1 MNTYQKFVFKICLI
15 TSVIIIMLPMQ
26 SHAQEYK
33 NQPHDFRQQY
43 DNLRKN
49 NLIDKS
55 TTYKQWKKFQEE
67 NYRAKYQ
74 MEKEAQQEMK
84 EEQYQT
90 FSKKKKF
97 KPRRGDIL
105 ITNNASYAK
114 LGIPGH
120 AAIYTGKGHIV
131 EIRGYGHHPAR
142 NSYKKFIHN
151 KRAKRHDK
159 LWVKVYRTSKK
170 KRNKAANWALKQA
183 GQKRKSITYSLNSNI
198 NDTYHT
204 YCSKLVWQSYY
215 FGAGKKSVNSTGVY
229 HYFNPYNL
237 PKNIKGAK
245 KVKTF
250 F

>member
-1 MNTYQKFVFKICLI
+1 
-15 TSVIIIMLPMQ
+15 
-26 SHAQEYK
+26 
-33 NQPHDFRQQY
+33 
-43 DNLRKN
+43 
-49 NLIDKS
+49 
-55 TTYKQWKKFQEE
+55 
-67 NYRAKYQ
+67 
-74 MEKEAQQEMK
+74 
-84 EEQYQT
+84 
-90 FSKKKKF
+90 
-97 KPRRGDIL
+97 
-105 ITNNASYAK
+105 
-114 LGIPGH
+114 
-120 AAIYTGKGHIV
+120 
-131 EIRGYGHHPAR
+131 
-142 NSYKKFIHN
+142 
-151 KRAKRHDK
+151 KRHDK

-198 NDTYHT
+198 NDTHHT

>member
-1 MNTYQKFVFKICLI
+1 
-15 TSVIIIMLPMQ
+15 
-26 SHAQEYK
+26 
-33 NQPHDFRQQY
+33 
-43 DNLRKN
+43 
-49 NLIDKS
+49 
-55 TTYKQWKKFQEE
+55 
-67 NYRAKYQ
+67 

-120 AAIYTGKGHIV
+120 AALYTGKGHIV

-142 NSYKKFIHN
+142 NSYKKFIHK

-159 LWVKVYRTSKK
+159 FWVKVYRTSKK
-170 KRNKAANWALKQA
+170 KRNKAVNWALKQA
-183 GQKRKSITYSLNSNI
+183 GKKRKSIKYSLNSNI
-198 NDTYHT
+198 NDTHHT

>member
-1 MNTYQKFVFKICLI
+1 
-15 TSVIIIMLPMQ
+15 MQ

-74 MEKEAQQEMK
+74 MEQEAQQEMK

-204 YCSKLVWQSYY
+204 YCSKLV
-215 FGAGKKSVNSTGVY
+215 
-229 HYFNPYNL
+229 
-237 PKNIKGAK
+237 
-245 KVKTF
+245 
-250 F
+250 